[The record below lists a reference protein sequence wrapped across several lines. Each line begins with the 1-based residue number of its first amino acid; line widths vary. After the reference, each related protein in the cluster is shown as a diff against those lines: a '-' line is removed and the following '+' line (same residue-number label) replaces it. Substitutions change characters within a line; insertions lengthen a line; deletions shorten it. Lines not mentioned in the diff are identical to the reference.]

1 MRIEKIDPNKV
12 HLADYNPREISN
24 YAFKGLIESIKTFGF
39 QQPIIINKRTNTLI
53 SGNQRTKA
61 AIELRLKDIPVV
73 YVDLSEIEEK
83 AFNITMNNKG
93 IMGDFTE
100 GLRDLMQE
108 IESGLGSDFIFDLNL
123 DEVLKDLPKLFSSEE
138 PSEGEEGEGE
148 GEEEGEEEAGEPEEN
163 THKEKMGVYV
173 SFQTNEEAEELFIEL
188 RDRGYKVVLK

>member
-53 SGNQRTKA
+53 SGHQRIKA
-61 AIELRLKDIPVV
+61 AIELRLKDVPVI

-83 AFNITMNNKG
+83 AFNITMNNKSIEG
-93 IMGDFTE
+93 EFTE
-100 GLRDLMQE
+100 ELRKLMQE
-108 IESGLGSDFIFDLNL
+108 IENGLGADFIFDLNMDAL
-123 DEVLKDLPKLFSSEE
+123 LKDLPKDIELKE
-138 PSEGEEGEGE
+138 PN
-148 GEEEGEEEAGEPEEN
+148 EEEGEDA
-163 THKEKMGVYV
+163 THKEKTGVFII
-173 SFQTNEEAEELFIEL
+173 FQTNEEAEELFIEL